1 VWKNH
6 GDCAVDLTP
15 ALLAFFSQKCRNF
28 HKLVSTNIFNIPAA
42 LHITCV
48 YHYHLSLFPQTFLT
62 LRRPYIWQPKYKSG
76 QLFKKPGDFDKNIHP
91 TNDQVDVK
99 FQNQLNLFYGTKNL
113 FKKGMWEGIG

>member
-1 VWKNH
+1 MIKFKKVIYSYI
-6 GDCAVDLTP
+6 
-15 ALLAFFSQKCRNF
+15 FFISG
-28 HKLVSTNIFNIPAA
+28 
-42 LHITCV
+42 
-48 YHYHLSLFPQTFLT
+48 
-62 LRRPYIWQPKYKSG
+62 G